1 MCVRWYRAD
10 SAAACQPLS
19 STPTMSRMAVVL
31 NLNVFPA
38 TQEQF
43 HVLDDRVGE
52 AMRSAGGPPSG
63 LLSHV
68 VYPDDDGFVVSGV
81 WRTETEGR
89 DYVDEMLRPLVK
101 EVGLTARETVCLPA
115 WSFAR
120 P

>member
-1 MCVRWYRAD
+1 
-10 SAAACQPLS
+10 
-19 STPTMSRMAVVL
+19 MAVVL

-43 HVLDDRVGE
+43 NVLDDRVGE
-52 AMRSAGGPPSG
+52 AMMSAGGPPAG

-68 VYPDDDGFVVSGV
+68 VYPGDDGFVVSGV

-89 DYVDEMLRPLVK
+89 DYVDEVLRPMVK
-101 EVGLTARETVCLPA
+101 EVGLTPGETECLPA